1 MAGSE
6 EPQPQQQQQQQQQQS
21 VELPATKAPKDK
33 NCPYCGQA
41 FTSSSLGRH
50 LDLYIKERNP
60 KPPDGLHDVD
70 EIRKMRG
77 SITRR
82 HPRASLGRRE
92 TLTPVGTPTT
102 ASRRSPLSDAEGS
115 TPRSPAVPKSATV
128 GGHGFGGRW
137 DGGVGSAAGD
147 TPGGR
152 SVDQAPD
159 SARRPVPTRAVS
171 RHMVKSQFDMK
182 QKIQDALD
190 TSRAAELALRE
201 LVSSWKAAK
210 THIDVNSMPFDF
222 QPLSLDFPALALQ
235 CLQTPPTLFSSTQH
249 PTSTSWSI
257 LPPGQKQFEALTAYF
272 RDEFQR
278 WKVKCAAATT
288 AIEEDLSY
296 PSAHSAAHAESKE
309 AIKTAEKAA
318 ETLEAQVTEH
328 LQSAYAVWEGLPPQR
343 QSELWVLE
351 LARGVGR
358 KQSEVDKLKE
368 TQQSMKQE
376 NAHLKAQIEQL
387 SRVHQPRE
395 FSMLSP
401 TTIPM
406 KEGMLDFLHEQS
418 VVHGRKGV
426 AFTLDDRQSDVNT
439 IVARTIDRW
448 KSVIVTARSANT
460 LNAQRPL
467 DQAAAPPPPSAPP
480 AEGASQAT
488 GATAATTPVTAAPPP
503 RSQQLQQQPQPQP
516 QQQPKIP
523 PVPSIPQQHIPVP
536 TLQPAPKSRNLET
549 ATVSFEQPVAATAS
563 PPEPSPVEVKSTPL
577 SLDDTS
583 DLDADAEMDDDEEG
597 YAAMSAPLAK
607 PMVTT
612 APLAMPMQATPK
624 LEVQRTRGPAQRTTT
639 AAGSP
644 YARSASHAATG
655 AGVRGKGSAL
665 SNRSVT
671 NIGSAMQRHVAR
683 GGSMSAFAAQ
693 PDMSVP
699 IQDTGGGG
707 DPMFMD

>member
-1 MAGSE
+1 MFRNNRGPSPNIWNETWLTDLSPFA
-6 EPQPQQQQQQQQQQS
+6 
-21 VELPATKAPKDK
+21 LP
-33 NCPYCGQA
+33 
-41 FTSSSLGRH
+41 
-50 LDLYIKERNP
+50 
-60 KPPDGLHDVD
+60 
-70 EIRKMRG
+70 
-77 SITRR
+77 RR
-82 HPRASLGRRE
+82 
-92 TLTPVGTPTT
+92 
-102 ASRRSPLSDAEGS
+102 
-115 TPRSPAVPKSATV
+115 
-128 GGHGFGGRW
+128 
-137 DGGVGSAAGD
+137 
-147 TPGGR
+147 
-152 SVDQAPD
+152 
-159 SARRPVPTRAVS
+159 
-171 RHMVKSQFDMK
+171 
-182 QKIQDALD
+182 
-190 TSRAAELALRE
+190 
-201 LVSSWKAAK
+201 

-235 CLQTPPTLFSSTQH
+235 CLQPPPTLFSSTQH

-278 WKVKCAAATT
+278 WKIKCAAATT

-309 AIKTAEKAA
+309 TIKTAEKAA
-318 ETLEAQVTEH
+318 ETLEVQVTEH

-358 KQSEVDKLKE
+358 KRSEVDKLKE

-395 FSMLSP
+395 FSILSP

-439 IVARTIDRW
+439 IVAKTIDRW

-467 DQAAAPPPPSAPP
+467 DQAGAPPPPPVPP
-480 AEGASQAT
+480 AAEGSSQTPGAASSAGAST
-488 GATAATTPVTAAPPP
+488 PATAAPQP
-503 RSQQLQQQPQPQP
+503 RPQQLQPQM
-516 QQQPKIP
+516 QQQQQQQQLQPKVP
-523 PVPSIPQQHIPVP
+523 PVPPIPQQHIPVP
-536 TLQPAPKSRNLET
+536 TLQPAPKPRNLET
-549 ATVSFEQPVAATAS
+549 AAVSFEQPAAATGS

-607 PMVTT
+607 PMVSN

-624 LEVQRTRGPAQRTTT
+624 LEVQRTRGPAQRATA

-665 SNRSVT
+665 SSRSAT

-683 GGSMSAFAAQ
+683 GGSIAAFAAQ
-693 PDMSVP
+693 PDIGVP